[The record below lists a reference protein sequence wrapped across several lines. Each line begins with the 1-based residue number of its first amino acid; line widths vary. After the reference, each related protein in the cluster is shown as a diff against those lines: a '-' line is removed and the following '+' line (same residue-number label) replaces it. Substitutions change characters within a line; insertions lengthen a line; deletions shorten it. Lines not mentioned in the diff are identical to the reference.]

1 MSGPDPAS
9 RPEGSLAADALV
21 EFCEA
26 ALHTILAERSIS
38 DANVFARERFY
49 GLAVQRARYPPL
61 CAYIAE
67 ALQGFQ
73 VGRGGPDRVGHEKK
87 VVAPN
92 QPYMFDT
99 TRCLPMLLLN
109 FPPHKAYVLE
119 GRVSRLVVALMDAQG
134 SRWEE
139 VLIDFSVVRQ
149 AWQKIM
155 VCRQRRG
162 FQWQACALMVW
173 QKA

>member
-26 ALHTILAERSIS
+26 AVHTILAERSIY

-67 ALQGFQ
+67 ALRGFQ
-73 VGRGGPDRVGHEKK
+73 VGRVGLIRWDMGKK
-87 VVAPN
+87 VVAPS
-92 QPYMFDT
+92 QPGMFDT
-99 TRCLPMLLLN
+99 ISRLPMLLFN
-109 FPPHKAYVLE
+109 FPSRKAYVLE

-134 SRWEE
+134 ARWEE
-139 VLIDFSVVRQ
+139 VLIDFSVVRR
-149 AWQKIM
+149 A
-155 VCRQRRG
+155 
-162 FQWQACALMVW
+162 
-173 QKA
+173 

>member
-9 RPEGSLAADALV
+9 RPEGSLAVDALV

-26 ALHTILAERSIS
+26 AVHTILAERSIY

-73 VGRGGPDRVGHEKK
+73 VGSGPDQVGHRLKGGRPK
-87 VVAPN
+87 PG
-92 QPYMFDT
+92 MFDT
-99 TRCLPMLLLN
+99 IRRLHKLLFN
-109 FPPHKAYVLE
+109 YFPPHKAYVLE

-149 AWQKIM
+149 A
-155 VCRQRRG
+155 
-162 FQWQACALMVW
+162 
-173 QKA
+173 